1 MAKKFGKFFTL
12 AVAAGTAAAAAYY
25 YVQNKKKEQA
35 LAGAGFD
42 ADDFE
47 DDDLSFDDPD
57 FSDSDFDDDDFV
69 DESDPDC
76 AYHIPDAEAKVFT
89 SGTNEQGHTYVTL
102 DLNAAQDKVS
112 HFCGTVVNKLEESVQ
127 KIRSTPEYETAAARF
142 NETADKIRNSEEA
155 QAFGAAAHAAAEAV
169 NQTGQ
174 AAADL
179 AKDAAKTVAA
189 GMQQAAESV
198 SEAVHEAKEEASE
211 AMQKT
216 REEMKADSCPAPD
229 TDRTPYDAAADVPVP
244 DDVEKTE

>member
-76 AYHIPDAEAKVFT
+76 AYHIPDADAKVFT

-169 NQTGQ
+169 NRTGGGRSCQ
-174 AAADL
+174 GRGKDRCSR
-179 AKDAAKTVAA
+179 DAASSRERFRSRSRGK
-189 GMQQAAESV
+189 GRSFRSDAED
-198 SEAVHEAKEEASE
+198 
-211 AMQKT
+211 T
-216 REEMKADSCPAPD
+216 RRDEGRQLPCS
-229 TDRTPYDAAADVPVP
+229 
-244 DDVEKTE
+244 